1 MRAYNHILAA
11 TTLAGTLLLAGCGAD
26 STPVGI
32 GTPTP
37 TPTLGASSPVV
48 AETGEDNTRLDD
60 AALKKSI
67 QAAGRGV
74 STVRAIGDVRSPDG
88 RRRIGYDL
96 RFDQSRRSYIGS
108 MTVGG
113 RTIELRRI
121 GADLY
126 LKAGADYWTA
136 AGKLADPSDAGRL
149 HEKYVRI
156 EADNPRFED
165 VTEIAD
171 YGSVATVVM
180 DWGSTPKR
188 RSEEMLDGRRMLVL
202 TVADPDDGDIS
213 LYVPATGSP
222 VPVRLLAPG
231 PSTVDWSDPGKPVE
245 ITAPPA
251 AATVALP
258 PLNRETR
265 PSAD

>member
-1 MRAYNHILAA
+1 MRAYNHTLAA
-11 TTLAGTLLLAGCGAD
+11 AMLAGTLLLAGCGAD

-32 GTPTP
+32 GAPTA
-37 TPTLGASSPVV
+37 TLGAPTPAV
-48 AETGEDNTRLDD
+48 AETGEDNTKLDD

-74 STVRAIGDVRSPDG
+74 STVRAIGDVRSSDG

-96 RFDQSRRSYIGS
+96 RFDQSRKSYIGS
-108 MTVGG
+108 MTVDG

-126 LKAGADYWTA
+126 LRAGADYWTA
-136 AGKLADPSDAGRL
+136 AGKLADPSDAGRV

-156 EADNPRFED
+156 EADNARFED

-171 YGSVATVVM
+171 YGSVATAVM
-180 DWGSTPKR
+180 DWGSTPIR

-202 TVADPDDGDIS
+202 TFPDPDDGDVR

-231 PSTVDWSDPGKPVE
+231 PYTVDWSDPGKPVE

-258 PLNRETR
+258 PLNRRTR
-265 PSAD
+265 PSAG